1 MMAAPMKSRVL
12 VVEDDA
18 NLSTVLRENL
28 TFEGFDVR
36 VVGDGAQAL
45 EDARAF
51 LPDLVVLD
59 IMLPGMNGFELCGTL
74 RRNGRTPVLILSARS
89 DKNDK
94 VRGLNLGADD
104 YITKPF
110 ELEEFL
116 ARVHAI
122 LQRARPAT
130 EVLQMGSVRINFRA
144 HTAHRGQQEIHLT
157 HREFDL

>member
-28 TFEGFDVR
+28 TFEGFEVR
-36 VVGDGAQAL
+36 VVADGAQAL
-45 EDARAF
+45 EDARTF

-74 RRNGRTPVLILSARS
+74 RRNGRTPMLIVSARS
-89 DKNDK
+89 EKNDK

-116 ARVHAI
+116 ARV
-122 LQRARPAT
+122 QRHPAACSAGHRSPADGF
-130 EVLQMGSVRINFRA
+130 GSDQLPVA
-144 HTAHRGQQEIHLT
+144 HGPSWAAGDPSHPS
-157 HREFDL
+157 

>member
-1 MMAAPMKSRVL
+1 MKSRVL

-18 NLSTVLRENL
+18 NLSTLLRENL

-36 VVGDGAQAL
+36 VVGDGVQAV
-45 EDARAF
+45 EEARAF

-74 RRNGRTPVLILSARS
+74 RRNGRTPVLIVSARS

-116 ARVHAI
+116 ARVHAV
-122 LQRARPAT
+122 LRGLPGRPPKFCRW
-130 EVLQMGSVRINFRA
+130 VRFGSTSGRTRPIVGTRRSISPIVSS
-144 HTAHRGQQEIHLT
+144 TC
-157 HREFDL
+157 